1 MLAICSLLLGSPTS
15 SSPVKVTKVSNTSA
29 DLLQATTKKSKAMKK
44 PIKKKNFGAPGYI
57 PGHVKTPYGYKDC
70 IGWWERHSNG
80 RMQCH
85 GQLVSSHI

>member
-1 MLAICSLLLGSPTS
+1 MAACSLLLS
-15 SSPVKVTKVSNTSA
+15 SSACPMPLKAGVVPNMPV
-29 DLLQATTKKSKAMKK
+29 DLVQVAAKKSKKQTT
-44 PIKKKNFGAPGYI
+44 KKNFGASGYI

>member
-1 MLAICSLLLGSPTS
+1 MAICSLLL
-15 SSPVKVTKVSNTSA
+15 SSPAWSMPLRAGVVPNMPD
-29 DLLQATTKKSKAMKK
+29 DLVQVAAKKSKKQT
-44 PIKKKNFGAPGYI
+44 KKKNFGAPGYI